1 MAYNSNKIEGST
13 LTERQTASLFETG
26 TIFGEDA
33 VFRAKDVEEMTGHF
47 LMFNYMLQTYQEPL
61 TEDLVKQY
69 HYRLKAG
76 VFEDLANGYPVG
88 EYKNRKNIVSDI

>member
-1 MAYNSNKIEGST
+1 MVEQLKKRLQIEFEKQDRSGIYGFTQRNLAYNSNKIEGST

-47 LMFNYMLQTYQEPL
+47 LMFNYMLQTY
-61 TEDLVKQY
+61 
-69 HYRLKAG
+69 
-76 VFEDLANGYPVG
+76 
-88 EYKNRKNIVSDI
+88 